1 LICCK
6 YDFVLCSSGTG
17 KLGRNTSQGCF
28 KVLIIVGFKEQQQL
42 ALQMGLQLAPINN
55 HINTYDAQSG
65 LVNV

>member
-1 LICCK
+1 L
-6 YDFVLCSSGTG
+6 F
-17 KLGRNTSQGCF
+17 QGVDHCW
-28 KVLIIVGFKEQQQL
+28 VQGAAQL